1 MLDGCPSRRRL
12 SREDPPRAT
21 TVTGSPVH
29 HQIYPNLLPQP
40 LLTQLSPRVTGT

>member
-1 MLDGCPSRRRL
+1 MAAPAGEAQQGR
-12 SREDPPRAT
+12 PPRAT